1 MPLSPSG
8 GPSYDEQLG
17 MTFTQS
23 FTSMLYNVTAVAQQ
37 DPTSGMGPAYLLNG
51 LSDTG
56 YWYQVGL
63 SWNWNPGYFPGTGFD
78 MNYEVFDSSGNSVF
92 PTNGGGGLLSFSG
105 PVYQG
110 DSVVLKLYFTSSGQ
124 VVMLAED
131 QNTGAYASE
140 TYSAEG
146 ATYFVGLSSNT
157 ANSNGFFTGLMT
169 EWYHPSPYYGN
180 EQAVVYAS
188 DLALSSAWMWVDEYE
203 PPCCSN
209 SLFEGS
215 TSGPVSY
222 ASNPTLLQEFSSN
235 GATEYSD
242 AHEFV
247 TGSLSVVTMTL
258 SYSVHGGSSAP
269 TPPVFAYVSNGVEQA
284 ATLGTTPTKFLVDAN
299 TAWNVTN
306 PLTGSS
312 SDERWQTS
320 QQTSGVATS
329 SQTVVFQYYQQYRV
343 AFGYQSGSGGGP
355 PQITYFEFG
364 AQQIAPPGAQVW
376 ADAGSQ
382 YQYQNPLQ
390 GSTSEERWYS
400 QDPSGTVASPGAI
413 TAVYYTQYLVTFDFS
428 VLGGGGGSSPPVVD
442 YTSLGERATAVANA
456 SVWADDGSAFSYPSV
471 VRGSNAQERW
481 VLESR
486 VPRAVAGSVVVDAVY
501 QRQFYVAVTS
511 AEPAGGTASPLSG
524 WYNATQ
530 TLTLSASPS
539 PGWRFEDWVGP
550 YSGGANPT
558 TLSVDSP
565 INETAVFYPG
575 VTIRAGGDGSVAY
588 SYGSTSGMVPPGA
601 SATVYFPVGAEVY
614 LSAHPSLFVYSF
626 EGWSGAASNRSARIS
641 LTVRAPASIEAEYGY
656 DYASIGSLTLVA
668 VAAVGGGVY
677 AASRRRGRRGGR
689 ASATC
694 SPPAAP
700 IGPFGCRGP
709 SVGIPLCPSAG
720 TEGCEPCPGAGL
732 PWGRRARSTDGL

>member
-8 GPSYDEQLG
+8 DPSYDEQLG
-17 MTFTQS
+17 MSFTQS

-37 DPTSGMGPAYLLNG
+37 DSTSGAGPAYLLQG

-56 YWYQVGL
+56 YWYQVSL
-63 SWNWNPGYFPGTGFD
+63 VYNWPYVNGGYDPGFHAG
-78 MNYEVFDSSGNSVF
+78 YEVFDPSGNSIF
-92 PTNGGGGLLSFSG
+92 PVTCCMGFMTLSG
-105 PVYQG
+105 PVNAG
-110 DSVVLKLYFTSSGQ
+110 DSVALNLYFTNSSQ
-124 VVMLAED
+124 VVMLVMD
-131 QNTGAYASE
+131 LNTGAAGSE

-146 ATYFVGLSSNT
+146 ATYFAGLSSGT
-157 ANSNGFFTGLMT
+157 SNSNGFFTGLMT

-180 EQAVVYAS
+180 EQTVVYAS
-188 DLALSSAWMWVDEYE
+188 SFALSSAWMWVDEF
-203 PPCCSN
+203 SN
-209 SLFEGS
+209 STVLFSDS
-215 TSGPVSY
+215 TPSPVSY
-222 ASNPTLLQEFSSN
+222 TNPTQLQEFSSN

-258 SYSVHGGSSAP
+258 SYSVQGGSSAP
-269 TPPVFAYVSNGVEQA
+269 TAPVFTYVSNGVEQT
-284 ATLGTTPTKFLVDAN
+284 ATLGTTPTQFLVDAN

-329 SQTVVFQYYQQYRV
+329 SQTIVFQYYQQYRV
-343 AFGYQSGSGGGP
+343 AFGYQSGSGGAP

-364 AQQIAPPGAQVW
+364 ARQIAPPGTQVW

-382 YQYQNPLQ
+382 YEYQNPLQ

-400 QDPSGTVASPGAI
+400 KDPSGTVASPGAI
-413 TAVYYTQYLVTFDFS
+413 TAVYYTQYLVTFDYS

-442 YTSLGERATAVANA
+442 YTSLGEGATAVANA
-456 SVWADDGSAFSYPSV
+456 SVWADSGSAFSYPSV
-471 VRGSNAQERW
+471 VRGSNAQGRW
-481 VLESR
+481 VLESKI
-486 VPRAVAGSVVVDAVY
+486 PRAVEGSVVVDAVY
-501 QRQFYVAVTS
+501 QHQFYVAVTS

-550 YSGGANPT
+550 YSGSANST

-565 INETAVFYPG
+565 FNETAVFYPG
-575 VTIRAGGDGSVAY
+575 VTIRAGGDGDVVY
-588 SYGSTSGMVPPGA
+588 SYGTTSGTVPSGT
-601 SATVYFPVGAEVY
+601 SATVYFPVGAEVQ
-614 LSAHPSLFVYSF
+614 LSARPSLFVYSF

-641 LTVRAPASIEAEYGY
+641 LAVSAPASIEAEYGY
-656 DYASIGSLTLVA
+656 DYASIGSLALVI
-668 VAAVGGGVY
+668 VAAVGGAVY
-677 AASRRRGRRGGR
+677 AASRRRGRAERTGVGDGSAPGGSQR
-689 ASATC
+689 SAW
-694 SPPAAP
+694 
-700 IGPFGCRGP
+700 
-709 SVGIPLCPSAG
+709 L
-720 TEGCEPCPGAGL
+720 
-732 PWGRRARSTDGL
+732 